1 MFFRRLNWN
10 VVGWFRTVSAISYI
24 IIGLGVAMMIFN
36 VVKTG
41 APLRLGL
48 SFTGGTDVAVKFAKP
63 ADKNKLLAALT
74 SVQVTDARVNTLSK
88 PGEPVGERW
97 TIETQHDFGN
107 NSAPLW
113 SALATVGT
121 VDRSASSISTVG
133 PSLSHE
139 YLFNALK
146 ALVIAISIQFLYIAF
161 RFGWNLIF
169 GWVCVVALV
178 RDSLMMIGIYAIA
191 GKRVDDAFL
200 AAVLTVI
207 GYSVMDT
214 IVILDRI
221 RENVKVMDGK
231 GFDEIVNTS
240 ILQTMT
246 RSVNTLATVVITLV
260 ALLAFGGASLQNFAF
275 ALLVGICSGGY
286 HSIFYSAPLVA
297 VLQKRSKDRRIFRS
311 SSLEQPKTV
320 AQARAQTAAAAQKD
334 REEIA
339 ALRRAR
345 RERERE
351 NASRGASRPVRYKRN
366 RADDV
371 DFEKYEKRNF
381 GVSERTSPHGALDD
395 DHDAHDDHYTDAHDD
410 HYGDA
415 HHDVHGDVRGDAHRD
430 VRGEAH
436 NREIDPLDAQAMGL
450 HDEAAELGHEEIRL
464 NLGDDEHDGTPA
476 PPEPVAHEPKP

>member
-10 VVGWFRTVSAISYI
+10 VVGWFRTVSAISYAI
-24 IIGLGVAMMIFN
+24 IALGLAFMAWNWIH
-36 VVKTG
+36 TG

-48 SFTGGTDVAVKFAKP
+48 SFTGGTDVTVKFTRP
-63 ADKNKLLAALT
+63 ATQNAIAGALGK
-74 SVQVTDARVNTLSK
+74 VHITDARINTITK
-88 PGEPVGERW
+88 PGQAPGEGW
-97 TIETQHDFGN
+97 TIETQTDVGN
-107 NSAPLW
+107 NSTPLW
-113 SALATVGT
+113 NALGSVAP
-121 VDRSASSISTVG
+121 VDRGSSSISTVG
-133 PSLSHE
+133 PSLSRE
-139 YLFNALK
+139 YLINAIK
-146 ALVIAISIQFLYIAF
+146 ALVIAISIQFVYIAF

-221 RENVKVMDGK
+221 RENVKLMDGEP
-231 GFDEIVNTS
+231 FDRIVNTS

-297 VLQKRSKDRRIFRS
+297 VLQKRSHRSAVFRK

-320 AQARAQTAAAAQKD
+320 AQARAAATKAVPGREREDVVAARK
-334 REEIA
+334 E
-339 ALRRAR
+339 R
-345 RERERE
+345 RERQRAT
-351 NASRGASRPVRYKRN
+351 ASRRTTQPPRYKRKS
-366 RADDV
+366 DDV
-371 DFEKYEKRNF
+371 DLSAYENRNF
-381 GVSERTSPHGALDD
+381 GVERPPVQHEET
-395 DHDAHDDHYTDAHDD
+395 
-410 HYGDA
+410 
-415 HHDVHGDVRGDAHRD
+415 
-430 VRGEAH
+430 
-436 NREIDPLDAQAMGL
+436 EIDPLDAEAMGL
-450 HDEAAELGHEEIRL
+450 HDEATQLGHEEIRL
-464 NLGDDEHDGTPA
+464 NFDDEH
-476 PPEPVAHEPKP
+476 EPKSGETTPESHPTR